1 MSTEN
6 SFVKEE
12 SIARD
17 IGILAL
23 NRRLFGELSLFWKFF
38 PLTLTTVIAASA
50 TPSVFRWYTG
60 NFSNHSPPIHAPVL
74 GSISFY
80 LGGLILITLMAVAFR
95 ILSWALFEVTG
106 MWAAQSIHR
115 SMVSSL
121 SRTRT
126 TYFDEHPSAR
136 LINRLIR
143 DFDEVR
149 STAIIFVGDFFNA
162 SIEVL
167 SIAVV
172 AYFAHPVAALLAVPL
187 LVAFGLLQ
195 HARSSL
201 LDHSR
206 SITSRETSRM
216 IAREMDLI
224 EGRSIFQLYGKSRE
238 LLDRMSDSL
247 MGYLRAAHLTS
258 RIEMWT
264 SFWIRFSSEVFAL
277 GTLIFLSIGL
287 HQGVVETTLAGV
299 IISSLFGVT
308 GSIGWLDFASGLISR
323 SAPHIRR
330 VFEIVDLP
338 EEQIEERASE
348 EKLAECSHPEA
359 QLSFENFSMSYRA
372 DTPRILNQISLQ
384 ISAGEKVALVGR
396 TGSGKSSLLQSLLR
410 MTHVQDGTVFYH
422 GESIHTVDIHAHRRR
437 FGVVPQFPYL
447 FEGTL
452 RSNLDRTGELA
463 DEDLNQA
470 LTTVGLSLPL
480 STAINEGGTQLS
492 LGERQLVCLARVIAA
507 KRAIILMDEPTSGLD
522 PITDSNMTRVL
533 REAFRDRTVITI
545 AHRLESLRH
554 YDRVVELSNGNIV
567 RTMSPAEYLA
577 QIEHA

>member
-1 MSTEN
+1 MSNEN

-17 IGILAL
+17 VGILAL
-23 NRRLFGELSLFWKFF
+23 NQRLFGELSLFWKFF
-38 PLTLTTVIAASA
+38 PLTVISVITASA
-50 TPSVFRWYTG
+50 TPSIFRWYTG
-60 NFSNHSPPIHAPVL
+60 NFSNSSPPVQVPLL
-74 GSISFY
+74 GSVSFY
-80 LGGLILITLMAVAFR
+80 LGGLVFITVLAVIFR

-106 MWAAQSIHR
+106 MWATQSIHR

-167 SIAVV
+167 SIAAV
-172 AYFAHPVAALLAVPL
+172 AYFAHPAAAFLAIPL
-187 LVAFGLLQ
+187 LVVFGLLQ

-224 EGRSIFQLYGKSRE
+224 EGKSIFQLYGKSRE
-238 LLDRMSDSL
+238 LLDRMGTSL

-264 SFWIRFSSEVFAL
+264 SFWIRFSSEVFAF
-277 GTLIFLSIGL
+277 GTLIFLCLSLHEGLIG
-287 HQGVVETTLAGV
+287 TTLAGV

-338 EEQIEERASE
+338 EEQVEERTGSRDAPASQ
-348 EKLAECSHPEA
+348 HPEA
-359 QLSFENFSMSYRA
+359 QLSFEHFAMSYRQ
-372 DTPRILNQISLQ
+372 DTPRILNDVSLQ
-384 ISAGEKVALVGR
+384 VRAGEKIALVGR

-410 MTHVQDGTVFYH
+410 MTHVQAGTIFYF
-422 GESIHTVDIHAHRRR
+422 GQSIHAEDIYEHRRR

-452 RSNLDRTGELA
+452 RSNLDRTGELSDA
-463 DEDLNQA
+463 DLNQA
-470 LTTVGLSLPL
+470 LATVGLSLPL
-480 STAINEGGTQLS
+480 ETTINEGGTLLS

-507 KRAIILMDEPTSGLD
+507 KRPIILMDEPTSGLD
-522 PITDSNMTRVL
+522 PITDAKMTRVL
-533 REAFRDRTVITI
+533 REAFREQTVFTI

-554 YDRVVELSNGNIV
+554 YDRIVELSQGRIT
-567 RTMSPAEYLA
+567 RTMTPGEYLA
-577 QIEHA
+577 QIERN